1 MKAYRVIAHAIAVC
15 VVLQAA
21 WIAAGVFTAGKK
33 VDDGKT
39 ISSLD
44 DFDNWGVGLHS
55 LFAMIIPVLAIALLI
70 TAFVIKEPGAPKWA
84 GYVFGDV
91 VLQWVL
97 AFIAFGVPALGVLHA
112 VNAFIMIGL
121 AEMAARKVG
130 VVGLHATAAPAS
142 V

>member
-1 MKAYRVIAHAIAVC
+1 MV
-15 VVLQAA
+15 
-21 WIAAGVFTAGKK
+21 
-33 VDDGKT
+33 
-39 ISSLD
+39 
-44 DFDNWGVGLHS
+44 
-55 LFAMIIPVLAIALLI
+55 IPVLAIALLI
-70 TAFVIKEPGAPKWA
+70 TAFVVKVPGAPKWA

-121 AEMAARKVG
+121 AEVAARKVAG
-130 VVGLHATAAPAS
+130 VGPRAATAPAS

>member
-1 MKAYRVIAHAIAVC
+1 MKAFKGLAHAISAC

-21 WIAAGVFTAGKK
+21 WIAAGVFVAGKK

-44 DFDNWGVGLHS
+44 DFGNWGFALHS
-55 LFAMIIPVLAIALLI
+55 IFAMIIPVLAIALLI
-70 TAFVIKEPGAPKWA
+70 VAFVVKVPGAPKWA

-91 VLQWVL
+91 VVQWVL

-112 VNAFIMIGL
+112 FNAFIMIGL
-121 AEMAARKVG
+121 AETAARKVG
-130 VVGLHATAAPAS
+130 VTELPAAAAPAS